1 MRVPHA
7 PRNVLRL
14 IGFVASLLTSVVT
27 GSLSGQTL
35 SPSPI
40 DGFDPSA
47 NGIVSTSLLQS
58 DGKII
63 IAGYFTSLQPNG
75 ASSPTAANY
84 IARLNTDGTLDTT
97 FTNAGVNAQINSI
110 ALTSSGQILIGGTF
124 TKVGSATRSG
134 VARLNAD
141 GSLDTSFA
149 PVLTGHY
156 GVQIYAVAS
165 QTDGKVLVGGAFT
178 TANGVARNYVA
189 RFNSNGTLDTTFD
202 PNANLNVMAIA
213 VQSNGQI
220 ILGGTFTTLK
230 PNGASS
236 TTTRSY
242 IARVN
247 ADGTLDSSFDPEA
260 NSTVTQALVQSNGQI
275 LLAGAFTTFQP
286 NGATGSTQCDFFAR
300 LNSDGTLDG
309 SYILNPNNKVTGLA
323 LQSDGKLIITGLFT
337 SVYPVNATAS
347 VGAAYI
353 ARINTDGSVD
363 STFRPNPNFN
373 VSTAAVQSNGQI
385 VIGGYFTSLQPN
397 DAPATTS
404 RNYIARLNTDG
415 SLDASMAPDSIG
427 RIVTSATQSDGKI
440 LIGGT
445 FTSIGGKTAN
455 YIARIDGTTGALDT
469 SFNPN
474 VNSVVSSIAVQ
485 SNGQILIGGTFTT
498 VNNTTRN
505 YIARLN
511 ADGSL
516 DTSYDPNA
524 SGAVYAI
531 AIQSADGKAVIG
543 GAFTSV
549 TPNGATTAT
558 QQLYIGRLNTDGTL
572 DTNFEPQAGGV
583 VNAIAFQS
591 DGSIIIGGQFTS
603 ITSWGDNFASP
614 RNYVAKLGSDG
625 KLDEK
630 TFNPSANAPVYAIA
644 VQSDNKIII
653 GGAFTTLTPPV
664 PNETVT
670 TVLTPTTRNY
680 IARLNS
686 DGSLDTSYNPSAS
699 STVLGLAVQSNNQVI
714 AVGNFTSFEPN
725 GATSGTIRNYLA
737 RINTDGTLD
746 SSFTPGANAQIGSVA
761 VQSSGKILLGGI
773 FSTITPQGGKATARS
788 HFARLNTDGTL
799 DTGMVLGTLA
809 SSGGSVGSL
818 AVLPTGQILVGGSF
832 ATLGGSTSTNLAR
845 FSAAGFPDTTFNP
858 NPDGQVNAIGV
869 PANGSAIATASSY
882 GVWLNSDGSIRTTF
896 PSSVNGQV
904 NGFAKQAD
912 GKILI
917 AGLFSSFG
925 GSPSPNLARF
935 NADGTPD
942 TTFNPNVVGQVLA
955 VAVQPSD
962 QKIIIAGDFVSVGS
976 TTETYLARLNPD
988 GSVDTTYV
996 PTPSAEVRTLYI
1008 QPADGKCIIGG
1019 TFSTLQPN
1027 GASATTT
1034 REDIARLNT
1043 DGTID
1048 TSFNPNP
1055 NGPIYSIVPQSDG
1068 KFILTGGFTSLQPN
1082 GTGSNVAISY
1092 IARINSDGTLD
1103 TGFNPFANGLVYSA
1117 ALQSDGK
1124 IVIGGLF
1131 TTLQP
1136 NNSGTIYTRDYL
1148 ARLNSDGSVDTSW
1161 ATSANLAVQSV
1172 VMLSG
1177 NQVLVGGNFTTL
1189 QPINTTSVTTRNY
1202 IARLNSDGTVDSSF
1216 DPDPNGAVQAILPY
1230 GDGSLLVGGT
1240 FTSLQPNGAILIGGS
1255 FANVAGQAAANL
1267 SRISMDGAV
1276 DTGYLPNPNG
1286 AVNTISFQGDGKA
1299 IVGGSFTQ
1307 VKGTA
1312 QPYLARLTTS
1322 GTVDTTYSAQP
1333 NGIVY
1338 ASALQADGKTVI
1350 GGAFTQ
1356 VNGVAANHIARLTTT
1371 GALDTSFTGTAND
1384 VVSAL
1389 AVLANGQILAAG
1401 PFTSIGGT
1409 STSYLARL
1417 NASGSVDTSFT
1428 PNPNGA
1434 VSGVAI
1440 QADGSIVVGGS
1451 FTSIAGASRAHTARL
1466 HADGSIDTA
1475 FAADTDGTVN
1485 AVAVQADG
1493 KPLFGGTFTTLGGQS
1508 RSLFGRLSASS
1519 SATQSLAISSD
1530 LKTITWTRGGS
1541 SPDLAAVLFEE
1552 SSDGNTW
1559 SSVGQASRV
1568 ASTATWTLANAAP
1581 NASSSFF
1588 VRARGVSPSSR
1599 YGSAGLIQS
1608 IQAFTVGVNTSGAS
1622 SNIVT
1627 ALAKPFAL
1635 TVTSGSGS
1643 YTASNLP
1650 TGLSIN
1656 AATGIISGVP
1666 VQAGVYPVTVSSDSS
1681 ASSFVITV
1689 NSAPATL
1696 APLSRIPAIT
1706 SQALLHGSD
1715 TLQTS
1720 FTVSGSGQTPVFAVG
1735 AGPALASFG
1744 VSSGIS
1750 APSMSL
1756 VDGSGN
1762 VVQANAGAGANLTAL
1777 SALAS
1782 DLGAI
1787 PITAT
1792 DAAIS
1797 ATVGTGT
1804 YATAVADLSGQGGL
1818 VESQLINASSTYLV
1832 DPTWISSHTTR
1843 ATVYPGGSGTV
1854 VVAFNVG
1861 GAEPVRLL
1869 IRGVGPGLA
1878 AQGVSNALSDPSLAL
1893 YDSHGNLIAQ
1903 NTGWGTQTAL
1913 TGVQVSSK
1921 ASDVAYAASE
1931 AGASPL
1937 ASGSGDDAMVVTLE
1951 PGTYSIQI
1959 TSLTGGSGTV
1969 SAEVYQY

>member
-7 PRNVLRL
+7 PRTVLRL
-14 IGFVASLLTSVVT
+14 LSFVASLLTSIVT
-27 GSLSGQTL
+27 SSLSGQTL

-40 DGFDPSA
+40 DGFDPNA
-47 NGIVSTSLLQS
+47 NGIVTTSVLQS

-63 IAGYFTSLQPNG
+63 IAGYFTQLQPNG
-75 ASSPTAANY
+75 AASATAASY
-84 IARLNTDGTLDTT
+84 IARLNTDGTVDTS
-97 FTNAGVNAQINSI
+97 FTNAGVNAQINTV
-110 ALTSSGQILIGGTF
+110 ALTSSGQLLIGGTF
-124 TKVGSATRSG
+124 TKVGSAARAG

-149 PVLTGHY
+149 PVLTGHF

-178 TANGVARNYVA
+178 AVNGVTRNYVA
-189 RFNSNGTLDTTFD
+189 RLNSNGTLDTTFD

-213 VQSNGQI
+213 VQTNGQI
-220 ILGGTFTTLK
+220 ILGGSFTTLK

-242 IARVN
+242 VARVN

-260 NSTVTQALVQSNGQI
+260 NSTVTKALVQSNGQI

-286 NGATGSTQCDFFAR
+286 NGASGSTQCDFFAR

-309 SYILNPNNKVTGLA
+309 AYILNPNNKVTGLA
-323 LQSDGKLIITGLFT
+323 LQSDGKLILTGQFT
-337 SVYPVNATAS
+337 SVYPVNATSS
-347 VGAAYI
+347 VGTAYI
-353 ARINTDGSVD
+353 ARINIDGSVD
-363 STFRPNPNFN
+363 TTFRPNPNFN
-373 VSTAAVQSNGQI
+373 VNTASVQTNGQI

-404 RNYIARLNTDG
+404 RAYIARLNTDG
-415 SLDASMAPDSIG
+415 SLDSSLAPDSIG
-427 RIVTSATQSDGKI
+427 RIVTTATQSDGKI

-455 YIARIDGTTGALDT
+455 YLARIDGTTGALDT
-469 SFNPN
+469 SFTPS
-474 VNSVVSSIAVQ
+474 VNSVVSAIAVQ
-485 SNGQILIGGTFTT
+485 SNGQILIGGTFTQ
-498 VNNTTRN
+498 VNGTTRN

-511 ADGSL
+511 ANGTL
-516 DTSYDPNA
+516 DTAYDPNA

-531 AIQSADGKAVIG
+531 TLQPTDGKALIG
-543 GAFTSV
+543 GGFTSV

-558 QQLYIGRLNTDGTL
+558 QQLYFGRLNTDGTL
-572 DTNFEPQAGGV
+572 DVNFQPQFGGV
-583 VNAIAFQS
+583 VNAIALQS
-591 DGSIIIGGQFTS
+591 DGSIIVGGQFTS
-603 ITSWGDNFASP
+603 VTSWGDNFASP
-614 RNYVAKLGSDG
+614 RNFVAKLGSDG

-630 TFNPSANAPVYAIA
+630 TFNPSANGPVYAIA

-664 PNETVT
+664 ANQTAT
-670 TVLTPTTRNY
+670 TVVTPTTRNY
-680 IARLNS
+680 MARLNA
-686 DGSLDTSYNPSAS
+686 DGSLDTAYNPSAS
-699 STVLGLAVQSNNQVI
+699 STVLGLAVQSNGQVL

-725 GATSGTIRNYLA
+725 GAATGTLRSYLA
-737 RINTDGTLD
+737 RFNTDGSLD
-746 SSFTPGANAQIGSVA
+746 SGFTPGANAQIGTISL
-761 VQSSGKILLGGI
+761 QPSGKILLGGI
-773 FSTITPQGGKATARS
+773 FSTITPQGGKPTTRS
-788 HFARLNTDGTL
+788 HFARLNADGTL
-799 DTGMVLGTLA
+799 DTSLVLGTLA
-809 SSGGSVGSL
+809 SGGGSVNAL
-818 AVLPTGQILVGGSF
+818 AVLPTGQILIGGTF
-832 ATLGGSTSTNLAR
+832 ATLGGAASTNLAR

-858 NPDGQVNAIGV
+858 NPDGPVNTVAI
-869 PANGSAIATASSY
+869 PANGSSIATASSY
-882 GVWLNSDGSIRTTF
+882 GAWLNTDGSIRSAF
-896 PSSVNGQV
+896 ASSVNGQV
-904 NGFAKQAD
+904 NGFAKQSN

-942 TTFNPNVVGQVLA
+942 TSFNPNVVGQVLA

-962 QKIIIAGDFVSVGS
+962 QKIIIAGDFVSVGGTS
-976 TTETYLARLNPD
+976 ETYLARLNPD
-988 GSVDTTYV
+988 GSVDTSYK

-1008 QPADGKCIIGG
+1008 QSDGKCIIGG
-1019 TFSTLQPN
+1019 TFSTVQPN
-1027 GASATTT
+1027 GASTTTT
-1034 REDIARLNT
+1034 REDIARINT
-1043 DGTID
+1043 DGTVD
-1048 TSFNPNP
+1048 TAFNPNL
-1055 NGPIYSIVPQSDG
+1055 NGPVFGITPQSDG
-1068 KFILTGGFTSLQPN
+1068 KLILTGGFTSIQPN
-1082 GTGSNVAISY
+1082 GQGTAVAISY

-1103 TGFNPFANGLVYSA
+1103 TGFNPYANGLVYAS

-1136 NNSGTIYTRDYL
+1136 NNTGTIYTRDYL
-1148 ARLNSDGSVDTSW
+1148 ARLNADGTVDTTW
-1161 ATSANLAVQSV
+1161 ATASNLAVQSV

-1189 QPINTTSVTTRNY
+1189 QPQGASTATTRNY
-1202 IARLNSDGTVDSSF
+1202 VARLNADGSIDSSF
-1216 DPDPNGAVQAILPY
+1216 DPDPNGAVQAIASY
-1230 GDGSLLVGGT
+1230 GDGSTLIGGT

-1255 FANVAGQAAANL
+1255 FANVAGQPAANL

-1276 DTGYLPNPNG
+1276 DTAYLPNPNA
-1286 AVNTISFQGDGKA
+1286 AVNAVSFQTDGKA
-1299 IVGGSFTQ
+1299 IVGGAFTSIG
-1307 VKGTA
+1307 GTSTA
-1312 QPYLARLTTS
+1312 YLARLTTS
-1322 GTVDTTYSAQP
+1322 GSVDTSYSAQP

-1338 ASALQADGKTVI
+1338 TAALQTDGKTLI

-1356 VNGVAANHIARLTTT
+1356 VNGLPANHIARLTTS
-1371 GALDTSFTGTAND
+1371 GALDTTFTGTAND
-1384 VVSAL
+1384 VVSSL

-1409 STSYLARL
+1409 STAYLARL
-1417 NASGSVDTSFT
+1417 NASGSVDTSFA
-1428 PNPNGA
+1428 PAPNGSILGLA
-1434 VSGVAI
+1434 V
-1440 QADGSIVVGGS
+1440 QADGSIVVGGT
-1451 FTSIAGASRAHTARL
+1451 FTAIAGSARARTARL
-1466 HADGSIDTA
+1466 HADGSIDAA
-1475 FAADTDGTVN
+1475 FSADTDSTVN

-1493 KPLFGGTFTTLGGQS
+1493 KTLFGGTFTTLAGQS

-1519 SATQSLAISSD
+1519 SATTSLSISSD

-1541 SPDLAAVLFEE
+1541 SPDLSTALFEE
-1552 SSDGNTW
+1552 STDGNTW
-1559 SSVGQASRV
+1559 TSVGQASRV
-1568 ASTATWTLANAAP
+1568 ASTATWTLANATPAT
-1581 NASSSFF
+1581 ASTFF
-1588 VRARGVSPSSR
+1588 VRARGVSPSGR
-1599 YGSAGLIQS
+1599 YASAGLIQL
-1608 IQAFTVGVNTSGAS
+1608 IQAFTAGVNTSGAT

-1666 VQAGVYPVTVSSDSS
+1666 VQTGIYPVTITSDSA
-1681 ASSFVITV
+1681 ASTFVITV
-1689 NSAPATL
+1689 SSAPAAL
-1696 APLSRIPAIT
+1696 APLSRIPAVT
-1706 SQALLHGSD
+1706 SQALLRGTD

-1735 AGPALASFG
+1735 AGPALAAFG
-1744 VSSGIS
+1744 VSSGI
-1750 APSMSL
+1750 AQPSLSL
-1756 VDGSGN
+1756 VDGSGAL
-1762 VVQANAGAGANLTAL
+1762 VQANGGIGSAL
-1777 SALAS
+1777 SSLGAIAT

-1787 PITAT
+1787 PVTAS
-1792 DAAIS
+1792 DAAVSTTI
-1797 ATVGTGT
+1797 GTGT
-1804 YATAVADLSGQGGL
+1804 YATAVADLSGQGGIA
-1818 VESQLINASSTYLV
+1818 ESQLINASSTYLV

-1843 ATVYPGGSGTV
+1843 ATVYPGGAGTV
-1854 VVAFNVG
+1854 IVAFNVG
-1861 GAEPVRLL
+1861 GASPVRLL

-1878 AQGVSNALSDPSLAL
+1878 SSGALSDPALAL
-1893 YDSHGNLIAQ
+1893 YDSQGTLIAQ

-1913 TGVQVSSK
+1913 TSAQLSTS

-1931 AGASPL
+1931 AGAPPL
-1937 ASGSGDDAMVVTLE
+1937 QAGSSDSALVVTLA

-1959 TSLTGGSGTV
+1959 TSQSGGSGTV